1 MKINAEL
8 NTFDVHQHNLS
19 ANKAGPNLDNG
30 RLTEIE
36 IFTTDQIFLETAT
49 LNIGAIETDLVSDY
63 HSFEVD
69 TALMELQNAIWKNE
83 FVGWKDDGDPMRF
96 FSPHNELLN

>member
-30 RLTEIE
+30 KLTEIE
-36 IFTTDQIFLETAT
+36 IFATDQIFLETAT
-49 LNIGAIETDLVSDY
+49 LNIGAIETDLASDY
-63 HSFEVD
+63 HSLEVD
-69 TALMELQNAIWKNE
+69 TALMELLDNLATEHMQTHQNFLEPRNFLPPE
-83 FVGWKDDGDPMRF
+83 VDPHR
-96 FSPHNELLN
+96 